1 MYTYDVLARINEL
14 CKERNWT
21 IYRLA
26 KESGIQYSTLNNT
39 ILRSTI
45 PSLPTIIKICG
56 GLGITLTE
64 FFGEGEIE
72 LSEEE
77 KEILSLF
84 NKLDKTQKQIAL
96 AYIRGLLDNSGNR
109 KEK

>member
-1 MYTYDVLARINEL
+1 MYEYNVLARINEL

-26 KESGIQYSTLNNT
+26 KESKIQYSTLNNT
-39 ILRSTI
+39 LSRSTI

-72 LSEEE
+72 LSDEEN
-77 KEILSLF
+77 EILSLF
-84 NKLDKTQKQIAL
+84 KKLDKTQKQIAL
-96 AYIRGLLDNSGNR
+96 AYIHGLLDNN
-109 KEK
+109 